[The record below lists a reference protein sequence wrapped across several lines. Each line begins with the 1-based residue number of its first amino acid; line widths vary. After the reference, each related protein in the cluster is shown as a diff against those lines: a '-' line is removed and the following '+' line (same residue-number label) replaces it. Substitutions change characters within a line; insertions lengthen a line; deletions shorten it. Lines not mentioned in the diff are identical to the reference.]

1 MNDRFQQF
9 VTAQR
14 PPAPAPQ
21 LVKQGEPEA
30 DDAARPE
37 AYEAVRRIR
46 SFSFADVV
54 FRFHN
59 GAAQAFP
66 AYALRTWLADG
77 AGRRLTLIWPEGE
90 VSMTGRHLVQL
101 EEHLMR
107 RIVAEF
113 RQVAPMAADSV
124 PDGTP
129 VIETLEI
136 RPLGGDG

>member
-9 VTAQR
+9 VRPTAS
-14 PPAPAPQ
+14 PQ
-21 LVKQGEPEA
+21 LVKQGEPVA
-30 DDAARPE
+30 DDDARPSG
-37 AYEAVRRIR
+37 YEAVRRIR

-77 AGRRLTLIWPEGE
+77 AGQRLTLIWPEGE
-90 VSMTGRHLVQL
+90 VSMSGRHLDL
-101 EEHLMR
+101 IEEDLMR

-113 RQVAPMAADSV
+113 RQVAPSAAADLPTGV
-124 PDGTP
+124 P
-129 VIETLEI
+129 VIEMLEI
-136 RPLGGDG
+136 RPLGAAEA

>member
-9 VTAQR
+9 VSGQR
-14 PPAPAPQ
+14 PAATPQ

-30 DDAARPE
+30 DDVAQPAG
-37 AYEAVRRIR
+37 YEAVRRIR

-54 FRFHN
+54 FRSHN

-90 VSMTGRHLVQL
+90 VLMTGRHLNL
-101 EEHLMR
+101 IEEDLMR

-113 RQVAPMAADSV
+113 RQVAPSAADAV
-124 PDGTP
+124 PAAVP
-129 VIETLEI
+129 VIETLDI
-136 RPLGGDG
+136 RPLGAADS